1 MPLDGIEN
9 KYSVRKCLPL
19 GEGVFVCW
27 MLSYLVRSSAIVRCF
42 CSELYKAKFA
52 MLYREGG
59 CVSALSIEP
68 KTAADVKMES
78 YLKRFERR
86 VEAAPPGQ
94 CPLTTVASHIETGAN
109 QTCGK
114 CVPCRDGLPKLSE
127 LMRELANCQA
137 NNETLETLRALAQM
151 IRDASDCAVGYE
163 AAQVTLDALDTFS
176 EEVEAHLV
184 GHSCTQGMVKAFL
197 AKLYARLTLTC
208 RGILPLLARGGM
220 PTLSNLSAKTIHSLR
235 HVHWCASILAK
246 NAAVVFSSMR
256 R

>member
-1 MPLDGIEN
+1 MRGRFPF
-9 KYSVRKCLPL
+9 
-19 GEGVFVCW
+19 GEGVFACW
-27 MLSYLVRSSAIVRCF
+27 MLSYLVRLSAIGRCF

-52 MLYREGG
+52 MPYREGG

-68 KTAADVKMES
+68 KTAADAKVES

-94 CPLTTVASHIETGAN
+94 CPLTTVASYLETGAN

-137 NNETLETLRALAQM
+137 NNETLEILRALAQM

-163 AAQVTLDALDTFS
+163 AAQATLDALDIFPKRS
-176 EEVEAHLV
+176 KLIWLGIVVLRAWA
-184 GHSCTQGMVKAFL
+184 KAFL

-208 RGILPLLARGGM
+208 RGILPLLARGAM
-220 PTLSNLSAKTIHSLR
+220 PTLSNLSAKTIHSPR

-246 NAAVVFSSMR
+246 NAAVVFSSMHR
-256 R
+256 